1 MKGLL
6 DLIVGDPQ
14 ADRAVP
20 PSGITARLTVFVA
33 AIMAFVA
40 VLALA
45 LSLSAGRVADRWADE
60 LAQAATLRLPASDDQ
75 ADALLRA
82 ALNVLETTPG
92 VASARAL
99 TDQEQLALLEPWFG
113 ADLPLDSLPVPQ
125 LIEVI
130 ADDDGYDSDGLQ
142 ARLAAEVPGA
152 VLDDHTSWRAPLIAA
167 ADRLRLI
174 GWLVV
179 VSIFAAM
186 AAMITLAAHASLAA
200 NAQVIRVL
208 RLVGAR
214 DIYIARGFVRRFT
227 LRAGAGAVAGVAVG
241 LIAVMLLP
249 RGDVAGGFITGLGF
263 TGTGW
268 LWPLVI
274 PPLAAIVAFFATRA
288 AALRRL
294 RTET

>member
-20 PSGITARLTVFVA
+20 PSGMTARLTVFVA
-33 AIMAFVA
+33 AVMAFLA

-45 LSLSAGRVADRWADE
+45 LSLSAGRVADRWAAE

-99 TDQEQLALLEPWFG
+99 TDQEQMDLLEPWFG
-113 ADLPLDSLPVPQ
+113 TDLPLDTLPVPQ

-130 ADDDGYDSDGLQ
+130 ADNDGYDLDGLQ
-142 ARLAAEVPGA
+142 ARLVAEVPGA

-174 GWLVV
+174 GWLIIVA
-179 VSIFAAM
+179 IFAAM
-186 AAMITLAAHASLAA
+186 AAMITLAANASLAA

-227 LRAGAGAVAGVAVG
+227 LRAGVGSVAGVAIG

-249 RGDVAGGFITGLGF
+249 RGDVAGGFMTGLGF
-263 TGTGW
+263 HGAGW

-294 RTET
+294 RNET

>member
-1 MKGLL
+1 M
-6 DLIVGDPQ
+6 GDPQ

-33 AIMAFVA
+33 AVMAFLA

-45 LSLSAGRVADRWADE
+45 LSLSAGRVAERWVSE
-60 LAQAATLRLPASDDQ
+60 LAQAATLRLPASEDQ

-82 ALNVLETTPG
+82 ALHVLETTPG

-99 TDQEQLALLEPWFG
+99 SADEQAALLAPWFG
-113 ADLPLDSLPVPQ
+113 AALPLDTLPVPQ
-125 LIEVI
+125 LVEVI
-130 ADDDGYDSDGLQ
+130 ADAGGYDPEGLQ

-227 LRAGAGAVAGVAVG
+227 LRAGAGAVAGVVAG

-263 TGTGW
+263 AGAGW